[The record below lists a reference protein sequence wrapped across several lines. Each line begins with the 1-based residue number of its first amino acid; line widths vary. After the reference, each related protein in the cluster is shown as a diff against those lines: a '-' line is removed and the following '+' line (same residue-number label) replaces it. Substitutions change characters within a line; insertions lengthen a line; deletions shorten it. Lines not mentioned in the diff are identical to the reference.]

1 MSDRSVVH
9 DTFVI
14 ERTLKAAPK
23 AVFEAF
29 ADPAKKAK
37 WFGAPDNG
45 DAKLDLDFRV
55 GGREFNRGGEPG
67 GAVYTYEAV
76 YRDIVDNE
84 RIVTTYEMALDGAR
98 ISVSLATTELLP
110 DGRGTRLIYTESG
123 AYLDSLDEPGA
134 REHGTNELLDALV
147 RFVDAS

>member
-14 ERTLKAAPK
+14 ERTLNAAPK
-23 AVFEAF
+23 VVFDAF

-76 YRDIVDNE
+76 YRDIVEGE
-84 RIVTTYEMALDGAR
+84 RIVTTYEMTLDGAR
-98 ISVSLATTELLP
+98 ISVSLATTEFLP
-110 DGRGTRLIYTESG
+110 DGAGTRLIYTETG
-123 AYLDSLDEPGA
+123 AYLDGLDEPAA
-134 REHGTNELLDALV
+134 RQHGTNEMLDSLV
-147 RFVDAS
+147 RYIDES